1 MFDLSGKT
9 ALVTGGSYGLGVV
22 FAHALA
28 DQGADIVL
36 TARSADLLEKEAGEL
51 AAKGVKCTWYPGDV
65 TSMDDVARVVAS
77 AVGDHGGIDILVNN
91 AGVSD
96 LSGLPSEHWDD
107 EMFKRVIDVDLI
119 GVWNYAREVG
129 RHMLE
134 KGRGSIVNIASIL
147 GEGGSEYVTPAYHA
161 AKGAVLQ
168 LTRHLA
174 VEWADRNVRVNAI
187 SPAFFVT
194 DMVRPLFE
202 SLGMQAWMES
212 RTPMRR
218 LGEAADLVGP
228 IVFLASDESS
238 YVTGVNLAVDGGVG
252 ASRGAWQIDPPSRE
266 WNKDRPPIGD
276 RYKGLVELDREQ
288 FDAWFRGVPGI
299 HH

>member
-1 MFDLSGKT
+1 MFDVTGKT
-9 ALVTGGSYGLGVV
+9 SLATGGSYGWGV
-22 FAHALA
+22 FFSHALA

-36 TARSADLLEKEAGEL
+36 TARSAELLEKEAAEL
-51 AAKGVKCTWYPGDV
+51 GAKGVKASWYAGDV
-65 TSMDDVARVVAS
+65 TNVDDVARVVQS
-77 AVGDHGGIDILVNN
+77 AINEHGGIDVLVNN

-107 EMFKRVIDVDLI
+107 DMFRRVIDVDLI

-129 RHMLE
+129 RSMLE
-134 KGRGSIVNIASIL
+134 RGSGSIINIASML

-168 LTRHLA
+168 LTRHLS
-174 VEWADRNVRVNAI
+174 VEWADRGVRVNAI

-202 SLGMQAWMES
+202 MLGMQAWMES

-238 YVTGVNLAVDGGVG
+238 YVTGINLAVDGGVG

-276 RYKGLVELDREQ
+276 RYKGLVELDREEWA
-288 FDAWFRGVPGI
+288 AWFKGVPGI
-299 HH
+299 HF